1 MTARYNEVERNRDQ
15 ERCAQYQV
23 ALQESG
29 PTELVEKCSL
39 QQRDGG
45 MQHAFPLL
53 ERTFLYQFSW
63 PRLLQSHLILGAAL
77 LISVA
82 LNLILAGRHPK
93 PQYFAMDA
101 QGRIVALVPL
111 AEP

>member
-1 MTARYNEVERNRDQ
+1 MTARQNEVERNRDQ

-53 ERTFLYQFSW
+53 CRAAFRFTRVLMGAGWMCAPPEWIQALAHRMDFPIPLRLCRDSAPSCVQ
-63 PRLLQSHLILGAAL
+63 PRGSD
-77 LISVA
+77 
-82 LNLILAGRHPK
+82 GR
-93 PQYFAMDA
+93 
-101 QGRIVALVPL
+101 
-111 AEP
+111 